1 MKPSI
6 YNFNNNKI
14 AQKAYNDILNNNK
27 SQFITGKAG
36 TGKSTLLKYILEN
49 TNKKYAV
56 LAPTGIAANNV
67 EGETIHSFFRIPL
80 DLLDTN
86 FKGYNEIRYTRDKE
100 MFIKELELLII
111 DEVSMVHS
119 YVLDCVNKL
128 LQKSRCCKEP
138 FGGVQLLTVGDPF
151 QLAPVVVGNE
161 RALIKKHWNSEHFFD
176 AKSFNS
182 LKENSSELK
191 ICYRQKDS
199 SFMEILDSIRLN
211 SISTEMLNNL
221 NNTCVKKI
229 SDIDTSAIII
239 TTINNRAKQINDN
252 RLALLEGTE
261 YNYNSLE
268 SGKIKL
274 KNYPVETNL
283 RLKKGARVMFVKN
296 NREAGYNNGT
306 LGIVEYLDDKKIIVL
321 TDDKRLIDVN
331 KAEWIEY
338 EYKSSSNEKF
348 KKEAV
353 GLFVQYPL
361 KLAWAITANKSQG
374 LTFDKVHIDFDYGA
388 FLHGQTYVAL
398 SRCTNIDGLSFSSSL
413 HHNDLIIDKKV
424 VDFYSKYLC

>member
-27 SQFITGKAG
+27 SQFLTGKAG

-86 FKGYNEIRYTRDKE
+86 FKGYNEIRYTHDKE
-100 MFIKELELLII
+100 MFIKELELLVI

-119 YVLDCVNKL
+119 YILDCVNKL
-128 LQKSRCCKEP
+128 LQKIRCCKEP

-176 AKSFNS
+176 AKSFSS

-274 KNYPVETNL
+274 KTIL
-283 RLKKGARVMFVKN
+283 LKR
-296 NREAGYNNGT
+296 
-306 LGIVEYLDDKKIIVL
+306 I
-321 TDDKRLIDVN
+321 
-331 KAEWIEY
+331 
-338 EYKSSSNEKF
+338 
-348 KKEAV
+348 
-353 GLFVQYPL
+353 
-361 KLAWAITANKSQG
+361 
-374 LTFDKVHIDFDYGA
+374 
-388 FLHGQTYVAL
+388 
-398 SRCTNIDGLSFSSSL
+398 
-413 HHNDLIIDKKV
+413 
-424 VDFYSKYLC
+424 